1 MNLTTAIETYLLV
14 HGLSTIGAVVIFL
27 IRNEHRVTK
36 LETTLNNLKE
46 SHDTLTDHGTIG
58 HKT

>member
-1 MNLTTAIETYLLV
+1 MDLTAAIQTYLAI
-14 HGLSTIGAVVIFL
+14 HGISTIGAVVVFL

-46 SHDTLTDHGTIG
+46 SHDTLTEHGTIG
-58 HKT
+58 HGT